1 MKVIDVCTQD
11 VVTADQSES
20 LFRAAWMMRD
30 RHVGDLV
37 VVRDRDGVRMPVGI
51 LTDRDIVTAMV
62 AEGEDDFAG
71 TTIGDAMTKV
81 VILARGDDDVSEVLT
96 NMQSNGVRR
105 VPVVDKQDNLVG
117 IVTYD
122 DLVRALSGQLAKLS
136 EIVDAE
142 IEREQQLRP

>member
-1 MKVIDVCTQD
+1 MRVIDVCTRD
-11 VVTADQSES
+11 VVTAAEGES

-37 VVRDRDGVRMPVGI
+37 VVRKRDGVRMPVGI

-62 AEGEDDFAG
+62 AQGEDDFAG
-71 TTIGDAMTKV
+71 TTVGDAMTNV
-81 VILARGDDDVSEVLT
+81 VILARGDDDVSEVLS

-105 VPVVDKQDNLVG
+105 VPVVDAQDDLVG

-122 DLVRALSGQLAKLS
+122 DLVQALSGQLAKLS
-136 EIVDAE
+136 RIVDAE
-142 IEREQQLRP
+142 IEREQQSRP